1 MKFYRFITIL
11 LTAATLSGCATAMFW
26 HGNNPNESKEVQQ
39 TVAKDK
45 IYSFAVVNKN
55 NSQLPEGSLV
65 MIGEKYWFVINPND
79 SSQLINILNIKL
91 DKPFQITEMAPPS
104 ENTHNKAL
112 PVILTSL
119 DSPDFKSSL
128 CLRYDSSNEEEI
140 TKLKKL
146 EFEANDINNKN
157 AYTRCV
163 NASGKYYSTPQKIVS
178 DYQFK
183 QPIPVNI
190 YYITTK
196 KGLNVAKVAG
206 NILLTPFTL
215 AFDAAGGIFLLPIYF
230 NMENWN

>member
-1 MKFYRFITIL
+1 MK
-11 LTAATLSGCATAMFW
+11 TLI
-26 HGNNPNESKEVQQ
+26 PDDEIKR
-39 TVAKDK
+39 
-45 IYSFAVVNKN
+45 
-55 NSQLPEGSLV
+55 
-65 MIGEKYWFVINPND
+65 
-79 SSQLINILNIKL
+79 LINIIGGENNIKG
-91 DKPFQITEMAPPS
+91 I
-104 ENTHNKAL
+104 
-112 PVILTSL
+112 
-119 DSPDFKSSL
+119 
-128 CLRYDSSNEEEI
+128 
-140 TKLKKL
+140 KLKL
-146 EFEANDINNKN
+146 WSLYISFNDSQKVDIEG
-157 AYTRCV
+157 V